1 MEKLIIEVR
10 ANEYTMRD
18 DNPNVPWSAAELAED
33 AAECRQA
40 GAAIYHY
47 HARQADGAPE
57 TSAAANAE
65 IIRAV
70 RAVAPDV
77 LVHPTLGWS
86 KVNASAP
93 VRLGPIEELC
103 ADAATK
109 PDFAPMD
116 MGSTN
121 VDLFDR
127 QTKTFLSDST
137 VYRNPTETL
146 MHFARRIPELG
157 VLPYVVSWNIGF
169 SRQIEAFLT
178 AGLLRD
184 PILLCIIMTDGKLI
198 AGHPGSLP
206 GLQAHLEFLPRR
218 HKIQWIACNYGGDLF
233 PLLGTI
239 ISEGGHVSIGLGDF
253 GYRNLG
259 TPRNAD
265 LVRFVVQVARNMG
278 RAIAS
283 PQETR
288 AMLT

>member
-18 DNPNVPWSAAELAED
+18 DNPNVPWSAEELAQD
-33 AAECRQA
+33 AAECAKA

-47 HARQADGAPE
+47 HARMPDGAPDY
-57 TSAAANAE
+57 SAEQNAK

-70 RAVAPDV
+70 RAVAPDI
-77 LVHPTLGWS
+77 LVHPTLGWA
-86 KVNASAP
+86 KVDAAAA
-93 VRLGPIEELC
+93 VRLEPIEQLC
-103 ADAATK
+103 ADVATK
-109 PDFAPMD
+109 PDFSPMD

-127 QTKTFLSDST
+127 ATGTFLSDRT

-146 MHFARRIPELG
+146 MHFAKRVRELG

-169 SRQIEAFLT
+169 SRQIEAFLH
-178 AGLLRD
+178 AGILSD

-198 AGHPGSLP
+198 AGHPGSLR
-206 GLQAHLEFLPRR
+206 GLQAHLDHLPKQHRIR
-218 HKIQWIACNYGGDLF
+218 WIACNYGGDLF

-265 LVRFVVQVARNMG
+265 LVAFVATVARGMG
-278 RAIAS
+278 RELATPA
-283 PQETR
+283 ETR
-288 AMLT
+288 AMLS